1 MAIRIRRPGAHAPHI
16 MRDPLEK
23 TEAMTRYRSPAFR
36 LAWRAIATLH
46 ASGKVDDATMTR
58 FDELCLTPQYLKRRE
73 AVRKMVAE
81 SDQMKTASRASDDG
95 DDSED

>member
-1 MAIRIRRPGAHAPHI
+1 

-81 SDQMKTASRASDDG
+81 SDQMKTAREVTAENREALG
-95 DDSED
+95 ELAKK